1 MDEKQ
6 ESNLTVYADP
16 EIVNELPSLASN
28 QAARAKAL
36 AEEAAAIDE
45 IPLVVEGESAAAI
58 MEIVKVEHV
67 ETPAETPPIPRQTG
81 PVEIIDCPK
90 EMENKLCSVCGD
102 EPNSEPLAE
111 GEKIATVPTDQGVLV
126 QHALCHFAMR
136 CMNLESLL
144 AQQVQHSEQLVKEQR
159 ATHQTL
165 AAVIAKTG
173 PVRLHQHNFERAM
186 LASCKLD
193 IRSDPSDGS
202 TTIAMAGAS
211 VIHLATKLPKK
222 P

>member
-1 MDEKQ
+1 MDEKR
-6 ESNLTVYADP
+6 V
-16 EIVNELPSLASN
+16 
-28 QAARAKAL
+28 
-36 AEEAAAIDE
+36 DE

-58 MEIVKVEHV
+58 MEIVKAAA
-67 ETPAETPPIPRQTG
+67 AEPPPIPRQTG
-81 PVEIIDCPK
+81 PVEILDCPL

-111 GEKIATVPTDQGVLV
+111 GDKIATVPTDQGVLV

-136 CMNLESLL
+136 CMNLEGLL

-193 IRSDPSDGS
+193 IRSDPSDNS
-202 TTIAMAGAS
+202 TTIALAGAS

-222 P
+222 S